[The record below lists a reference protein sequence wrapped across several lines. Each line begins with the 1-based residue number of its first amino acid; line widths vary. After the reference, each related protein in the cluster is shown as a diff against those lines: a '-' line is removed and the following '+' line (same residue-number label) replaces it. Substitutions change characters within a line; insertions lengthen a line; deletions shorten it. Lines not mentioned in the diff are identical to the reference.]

1 MSRRATTVAWTR
13 ETAITTGHRARAGE
27 GPRSVFLSAFLSHH
41 WPQAVGQ
48 RTFPGTAKEPAA
60 SLESALE
67 LSLEQ
72 LLPPHPGFTVATEP
86 RLPRGRDPEDPGP
99 REM

>member
-1 MSRRATTVAWTR
+1 MCGDEGQQGDRLEISIDVQA
-13 ETAITTGHRARAGE
+13 GDDGGLDSGDSHHHRA
-27 GPRSVFLSAFLSHH
+27 H

-48 RTFPGTAKEPAA
+48 QTFPGTAKEPAA

-86 RLPRGRDPEDPGP
+86 RLPGRRDPEDPGP